1 MAGCGVP
8 GGERAG
14 DGAMG
19 VNGRGQGPG
28 IRAQGNDNGGRR
40 NVLLTGPP
48 GVGKTTVIREVLAM
62 LRGVKVGG
70 FVTEAIEQD
79 GRRTGFALVDLA
91 GPRGILAS
99 VGLSGE
105 PRVGRY
111 GVNVADM
118 VRIGVPALL
127 HALESAD
134 LIVCDEIG
142 RMELHCPEF
151 RQAIACC
158 LDSVTPVLGTIQARQ
173 NEFLDGVRARPDV
186 ELVQVR
192 VGNRDRLPALLAGR
206 LPARWIQPAR
216 ET

>member
-1 MAGCGVP
+1 
-8 GGERAG
+8 
-14 DGAMG
+14 MG
-19 VNGRGQGPG
+19 VNGRSQGSG
-28 IRAQGNDNGGRR
+28 ARSQGDGDGERL

-48 GVGKTTVIREVLAM
+48 GVGKTTAIRKVLAL

-70 FVTEAIEQD
+70 FFTEAIEEG
-79 GRRTGFALVDLA
+79 GRRTGFALIDLA
-91 GPRGILAS
+91 GPRGVLAS
-99 VGLSGE
+99 ARVSGG

-118 VRIGVPALL
+118 ERIGVPALL

-151 RQAIACC
+151 RHAIVRC
-158 LDSVTPVLGTIQARQ
+158 LDSSRPVLGTIQARR

-186 ELVQVR
+186 ELVSVA
-192 VGNRDRLPALLAGR
+192 VDSRDSLPALLARR
-206 LPARWIQPAR
+206 LRVQWASTCEGDVSRLGSS
-216 ET
+216 